1 MEQMVDPS
9 LYQLKFFAA
18 WQAFADDIKQIFNNG
33 EQDAQTRPISE
44 RQDQYARAILT
55 LAKLLEAI
63 GQRDVANHFQL
74 LGEALHDAAEG
85 RNPPLLKVE
94 KKRGGQPDTNEIWR
108 LRAHLC
114 IGIQYLIASDLEQDK
129 ARDKDKAQDK
139 AVNLVVRKH
148 RTQLQNLVR
157 AGSRPKTDLKSSIR
171 AWLKEFATDATD
183 NVALDFYKDG
193 MRDLDQIKAS
203 ADVNGLRQAGLRL
216 IEKTAMRAAQALK
229 T

>member
-1 MEQMVDPS
+1 MVDPNAPE
-9 LYQLKFFAA
+9 LPAA
-18 WQAFADDIKQIFNNG
+18 WQALLDKLKSIFKNDG
-33 EQDAQTRPISE
+33 QDAQTRPIAE
-44 RQDQYARAILT
+44 TQDQYSRAILEF
-55 LAKLLEAI
+55 AELLYFR
-63 GQRDVANHFQL
+63 GQRDLATHFHL

-85 RNPPLLKVE
+85 RNPPLLKVN
-94 KKRGGQPDTNEIWR
+94 KRRGGQPDTNEIWR

-129 ARDKDKAQDK
+129 A
-139 AVNLVVRKH
+139 VNLVVRKH
-148 RTQLQNLVR
+148 RTQLQKLVR

-193 MRDLDQIKAS
+193 MRDLDQVKAS
-203 ADVNGLRQAGLRL
+203 ADANRLQQAGLGL